1 MSRSSHSDD
10 HADSDVS
17 FDESEIRE
25 RLNQMD
31 KESLIDFMQKKGNE
45 RKQAIYDWMIFQTK
59 DAEFSEIF
67 VGKFEDKVEEKR
79 QKLQEIDD
87 GVNKFSKIFEEA
99 EQDLEKCN

>member
-1 MSRSSHSDD
+1 
-10 HADSDVS
+10 
-17 FDESEIRE
+17 
-25 RLNQMD
+25 
-31 KESLIDFMQKKGNE
+31 
-45 RKQAIYDWMIFQTK
+45 MIFQTK

-67 VGKFEDKVEEKR
+67 VGKYEDKVEEKR